1 MKLSR
6 VYSNQPNLFDAVDF
20 VQGLN
25 VLLAQIRLPEN
36 MKKDTHNLGKTTV
49 GRLIDFCFLSQRDE
63 DFFLFKHPSL
73 FGDFVFFLEVELLD
87 GGYLTIRRS
96 VREQSKISLKRH
108 AARAQDLSDLPEE
121 DWDHAAV
128 PFERARTI
136 LDGLLNLNALKP
148 WAYRKGLGYLVRTQE
163 DYLDVF
169 QLGKFKAAHIDWKPF
184 VAHVLGFRGEV
195 VQELYERES
204 EIEELMQA
212 ADTIRKELGGSVEDL
227 SKVEGILQIKQA
239 EADKK
244 AELLEA
250 FDFRS
255 QDKQETKQIVDK
267 LDAKIAYLNQERYT
281 LSQTRKRI
289 QSSLEEDQILFNPK
303 SAERL
308 FAEAGVLFPAQ
319 LTKDYDQLI
328 SFNKAITDER
338 RGYLAEELLDVNKEI
353 TQVGAELNE
362 LGKKRSQTL
371 SYLSEQDVF
380 VKYRTVSDELVVL
393 KADILD
399 LERQRVFLKRLQ
411 DLRAEIRTAQERKVE
426 IQEQIEEDVE
436 RQNTT
441 KTSFFNRVRQFFNE
455 IVVAVLDRRALLS
468 VSPNALGHL
477 QFSAEILD
485 ETGRATSADA
495 GHTYKKLLCIAFDM
509 AVLRAHAG
517 EAYPRF
523 VFHDG
528 VFESLDNRKKLNLL
542 TVIRE
547 YSAFGLQQIITAIDS
562 DLPLIEEE
570 LFQPDEIIVRLN
582 DEGDDGRLFKMPAW

>member
-6 VYSNQPNLFDAVDF
+6 LYSNQPNLFDAIDF
-20 VQGLN
+20 VPGLN
-25 VLLAQIRLPEN
+25 VVLAQIRLPEN
-36 MKKDTHNLGKTTV
+36 MKKDTHNLGKTTI
-49 GRLIDFCFLSQRDE
+49 GRLIDFCFLSKRDDE
-63 DFFLFKHPSL
+63 FFLFKHPSL
-73 FGDFVFFLEVELLD
+73 FENFVFFLEVELLD
-87 GGYLTIRRS
+87 GGYLTIQRS
-96 VREQSKISLKRH
+96 VREHTKINLKRH

-121 DWDHAAV
+121 DWDHVAV

-169 QLGKFKAAHIDWKPF
+169 QLGKFQAAHIDWKPY

-195 VQELYERES
+195 VQELYLCEN
-204 EIEELMQA
+204 EIEQLQAA

-255 QDKQETKQIVDK
+255 QDKQETKQVVDK
-267 LDAKIAYLNQERYT
+267 IDARIASLNQERYT
-281 LSQTRKRI
+281 LNQTKKRI
-289 QSSLEEDQILFNPK
+289 QSAVEEDQILFNPE
-303 SAERL
+303 AAARL
-308 FAEAGVLFPAQ
+308 FAEAGVLFPGQ
-319 LTKDYDQLI
+319 LTKDYNQLI

-338 RGYLAEELLDVNKEI
+338 RGYLAEDLIEVNKEI
-353 TQVGAELNE
+353 TQVGTELNE
-362 LGKKRSQTL
+362 LGKKRSQAL

-399 LERQRVFLKRLQ
+399 LERQRVFLSRLQ
-411 DLRAEIRTAQERKVE
+411 DLRSEIRTAQERKVG

-436 RQNTT
+436 RQNTA

-455 IVVAVLDRRALLS
+455 TVVAVLDRRALLS
-468 VSPNALGHL
+468 VSPNAIGHL

-509 AVLRAHAG
+509 AVLRAHTE

-542 TVIRE
+542 AVIRE

-562 DLPLIEEE
+562 DLPSTGEE
-570 LFQPDEIIVRLN
+570 LFQDEEIILRLN
-582 DEGDDGRLFKMPAW
+582 DEGDAGRLFKMSAW

>member
-6 VYSNQPNLFDAVDF
+6 FYSNQPNLLDTIDF
-20 VQGLN
+20 VPGLN
-25 VLLAQIRLPEN
+25 VVLAEIRLPEN
-36 MKKDTHNLGKTTV
+36 MKKDTHNLGKTTI
-49 GRLIDFCFLSQRDE
+49 GRLIDFCFLSRRDDE
-63 DFFLFKHPSL
+63 FFLFKHLSL
-73 FGDFVFFLEVELLD
+73 FENFVFFLEIELMD

-96 VREQSKISLKRH
+96 VREHSKISLKRH
-108 AARAQDLSDLPEE
+108 VARAQDFSDLPEE

-148 WAYRKGLGYLVRTQE
+148 WDYRKGLGYLVRTQE

-169 QLGKFKAAHIDWKPF
+169 QLGKFQAAHIEWKPY

-195 VQELYERES
+195 VQELYERENK
-204 EIEELMQA
+204 IEELMQA

-227 SKVEGILQIKQA
+227 SKVEGILHIKQA

-267 LDAKIAYLNQERYT
+267 LDTRIAYLNQERYT
-281 LSQTRKRI
+281 LIQTKKRI
-289 QSSLEEDQILFNPK
+289 QSALEEDQILFNPRA
-303 SAERL
+303 AERL
-308 FAEAGVLFPAQ
+308 FAEAGVLFPEQ
-319 LTKDYDQLI
+319 LTKDYNQLI
-328 SFNKAITDER
+328 SFNRAITDER
-338 RGYLAEELLDVNKEI
+338 RGYLAEELLEVNKDI
-353 TQVGAELNE
+353 TQVGTELNE

-371 SYLSEQDVF
+371 SYLSEQDIF

-399 LERQRVFLKRLQ
+399 FERQRVFLSRLQ
-411 DLRAEIRTAQERKVE
+411 DLRSEIRTAEKEKVD
-426 IQEQIEEDVE
+426 IQKQIEEDVE
-436 RQNTT
+436 RQNAI

-477 QFSAEILD
+477 EFSAGILD
-485 ETGRATSADA
+485 DTGRATSADA

-509 AVLRAHAG
+509 AVLRAHVG

-547 YSAFGLQQIITAIDS
+547 YGAFGLQQIITAIDS
-562 DLPLIEEE
+562 DLPSIEKE
-570 LFQPDEIIVRLN
+570 LFNDDEIILRLN
-582 DEGDDGRLFKMPAW
+582 DGGDDGRLFKMPAW

>member
-6 VYSNQPNLFDAVDF
+6 LYSNQANLLDTIDF
-20 VQGLN
+20 VSGLN
-25 VLLAQIRLPEN
+25 VVLAEIRLTEN
-36 MKKDTHNLGKTTV
+36 MKKDTHNLGKTTI
-49 GRLIDFCFLSQRDE
+49 GRLIDFCFLSKRD
-63 DFFLFKHPSL
+63 DQFFLFKHPSL
-73 FGDFVFFLEVELLD
+73 FKNFVFFLEIELLE
-87 GGYLTIRRS
+87 GGYVTIRRG
-96 VREQSKISLKRH
+96 VREHSKISIKRH
-108 AARAQDLSDLPEE
+108 AARAQDLSGLPEE

-128 PFERARTI
+128 PFERARII

-169 QLGKFKAAHIDWKPF
+169 QLGKFQAAHIDWKPY
-184 VAHVLGFRGEV
+184 VAHVLGFHGEV
-195 VQELYERES
+195 VQELYECENK
-204 EIEELMQA
+204 IEQLMLA
-212 ADTIRKELGGSVEDL
+212 ADTVRKELGGSVEDL
-227 SKVEGILQIKQA
+227 SKVEGTLQIKQT

-255 QDKQETKQIVDK
+255 QDKQETKQLVDN
-267 LDAKIAYLNQERYT
+267 LDARIANLNQERYT
-281 LSQTRKRI
+281 LNQTRKRI
-289 QSSLEEDQILFNPK
+289 QSSLEEDQILFSPQA
-303 SAERL
+303 AERL
-308 FAEAGVLFPAQ
+308 FAEVGVLFPEQ
-319 LTKDYDQLI
+319 LTKDFDQLI
-328 SFNKAITDER
+328 SFNRAITDER
-338 RGYLAEELLDVNKEI
+338 RGYLAEELLEVTKEI
-353 TQVGAELNE
+353 TQVGTELNE
-362 LGKKRSQTL
+362 LGRKRSQIL
-371 SYLSEQDVF
+371 SFLSEQDVF

-393 KADILD
+393 RADILD
-399 LERQRVFLKRLQ
+399 LERQRVFLSRLQ
-411 DLRAEIRTAQERKVE
+411 DLRSEIRDAQEEKVH
-426 IQEQIEEDVE
+426 IQKQIEEDVE

-455 IVVAVLDRRALLS
+455 IVVAVLDRSALLS

-509 AVLRAHAG
+509 AILRAHAG
-517 EAYPRF
+517 DAYPRF

-528 VFESLDNRKKLNLL
+528 VFESLDNRKKLNLV
-542 TVIRE
+542 TVMRE

-562 DLPLIEEE
+562 DLPLIEKE
-570 LFQPDEIIVRLN
+570 LFKDEEIILRLN

>member
-1 MKLSR
+1 MRLSR
-6 VYSNQPNLFDAVDF
+6 LYSNQPNLFDAIDF
-20 VQGLN
+20 VSGLN
-25 VLLAQIRLPEN
+25 VVLAQIRLPEN
-36 MKKDTHNLGKTTV
+36 MKKDTHNLGKTTI
-49 GRLIDFCFLSQRDE
+49 GRLIDFCFLSKRDE
-63 DFFLFKHPSL
+63 DFFLFKHPPL
-73 FGDFVFFLEVELLD
+73 FGDFVFFLEIELLD

-96 VREQSKISLKRH
+96 VREHSKISLKRH
-108 AARAQDLSDLPEE
+108 AARAQDLSALPDE

-169 QLGKFKAAHIDWKPF
+169 QLGKFQAAHIEWKPY

-195 VQELYERES
+195 VEELYQRED
-204 EIEELMQA
+204 EIETLIAA

-267 LDAKIAYLNQERYT
+267 LDARIAFLNQERYT

-289 QSSLEEDQILFNPK
+289 QSALEEDQILFNPN
-303 SAERL
+303 SAARL
-308 FAEAGVLFPAQ
+308 FAEAGVLFPEQ
-319 LTKDYDQLI
+319 LAKDYNQLI

-338 RGYLAEELLDVNKEI
+338 RGYLADELLEVNKDI
-353 TQVGAELNE
+353 TQVGTELND
-362 LGKKRSQTL
+362 LGKKRSQIL

-393 KADILD
+393 KADIMD
-399 LERQRVFLKRLQ
+399 LERQRGFLTRLQ
-411 DLRAEIRTAQERKVE
+411 DLRSQIRTAQERKVD

-441 KTSFFNRVRQFFNE
+441 KSSFFNRVRQFFNE

-517 EAYPRF
+517 GAYPRF

-562 DLPLIEEE
+562 DLPLTEEQ
-570 LFQPDEIIVRLN
+570 LFQADEIVLRLN
-582 DEGDDGRLFKMPAW
+582 DEGDHGRLFKMPAW

>member
-6 VYSNQPNLFDAVDF
+6 LYSNQPNLFDAIDF
-20 VQGLN
+20 VPGMN
-25 VLLAQIRLPEN
+25 VVLAQIRLPEN
-36 MKKDTHNLGKTTV
+36 MKKDTHNLGKTTI
-49 GRLIDFCFLSQRDE
+49 GRLIDFCFLSKRDE
-63 DFFLFKHPSL
+63 EFFLFKHPSL
-73 FGDFVFFLEVELLD
+73 FGNFVFFLEVELLE

-96 VREQSKISLKRH
+96 VREHSKISLKRH

-169 QLGKFKAAHIDWKPF
+169 QLGKFQAAHIEWKPY

-195 VQELYERES
+195 VEELYQREE
-204 EIEELMQA
+204 EIEKLIEA

-267 LDAKIAYLNQERYT
+267 LDARIAYLNQERYT

-289 QSSLEEDQILFNPK
+289 QSALEEDQILFNPK
-303 SAERL
+303 TAERL
-308 FAEAGVLFPAQ
+308 FAEAGVLFPEQ
-319 LTKDYDQLI
+319 LTKDYNQLI

-338 RGYLAEELLDVNKEI
+338 RGYLAEELLEVNKEI
-353 TQVGAELNE
+353 TQVGTELNE
-362 LGKKRSQTL
+362 LGKRRSQIL

-393 KADILD
+393 KADIMD
-399 LERQRVFLKRLQ
+399 LERQRVFLSRLQ
-411 DLRAEIRTAQERKVE
+411 DLRSEIRTAQERKVD

-468 VSPNALGHL
+468 VSPNSLGHL

-547 YSAFGLQQIITAIDS
+547 YSTFGLQQIITAIDS
-562 DLPLIEEE
+562 DLPPIVEE
-570 LFQPDEIIVRLN
+570 LFQEEETILMLN

>member
-6 VYSNQPNLFDAVDF
+6 LYTNQPNFFDTIDF
-20 VQGLN
+20 VPGLN
-25 VLLAQIRLPEN
+25 VVLAEIRLPEN
-36 MKKDTHNLGKTTV
+36 MKKDTHNLGKTTI
-49 GRLIDFCFLSQRDE
+49 GLLIDFCFLSRRDDE
-63 DFFLFKHPSL
+63 FFLFKHPSL
-73 FGDFVFFLEVELLD
+73 FENFVFFLEIELMD
-87 GGYLTIRRS
+87 GGYLTIKRS
-96 VREQSKISLKRH
+96 VREHSKISLKRH

-121 DWDHAAV
+121 DWDHVAV

-148 WAYRKGLGYLVRTQE
+148 WDYRKGLGYLVRTQE

-169 QLGKFKAAHIDWKPF
+169 QLGKFQAAHIDWKPY

-195 VQELYERES
+195 VQELYERENK
-204 EIEELMQA
+204 IEELMQA

-227 SKVEGILQIKQA
+227 SKVEGILHIKQA

-255 QDKQETKQIVDK
+255 HDKQETKQIVDK
-267 LDAKIAYLNQERYT
+267 LDTRIACLNQERYT
-281 LSQTRKRI
+281 LNQTKKRI
-289 QSSLEEDQILFNPK
+289 QSALEEDQILFNPQA
-303 SAERL
+303 AERL
-308 FAEAGVLFPAQ
+308 FAEVGVLFPEQ
-319 LTKDYDQLI
+319 LTKDFNQLI
-328 SFNKAITDER
+328 SFNRAITDER
-338 RGYLAEELLDVNKEI
+338 RNYLAEELLEVNKEL
-353 TQVGAELNE
+353 TQVGVELNE

-371 SYLSEQDVF
+371 SYLSEQDIF

-399 LERQRVFLKRLQ
+399 LERQRVFLSRLQ
-411 DLRAEIRTAQERKVE
+411 DLRSEIRTAEKEKVD
-426 IQEQIEEDVE
+426 IQKQIEEDVE
-436 RQNTT
+436 RQNVI

-455 IVVAVLDRRALLS
+455 IVVVVLDRRALLS
-468 VSPNALGHL
+468 VSPNAIGHL
-477 QFSAEILD
+477 QFSAGILD

-509 AVLRAHAG
+509 AVLRAHSG

-542 TVIRE
+542 SVIRE

-562 DLPLIEEE
+562 DLPSIEKE
-570 LFQPDEIIVRLN
+570 LFNDDEIILRLN
-582 DEGDDGRLFKMPAW
+582 DGGDDGRLFKMPAW

>member
-6 VYSNQPNLFDAVDF
+6 LYTNQPNLLDTIDF
-20 VQGLN
+20 VPGLN
-25 VLLAQIRLPEN
+25 VVLAEIRLPEN
-36 MKKDTHNLGKTTV
+36 MKKDTHNLGKTTI
-49 GRLIDFCFLSQRDE
+49 GHLIDFCFLSRRDDE
-63 DFFLFKHPSL
+63 FFLFKHLSL
-73 FGDFVFFLEVELLD
+73 FENFVFFLEIELMD

-96 VREQSKISLKRH
+96 VREHSKISLKRH
-108 AARAQDLSDLPEE
+108 AARAQDLSYLPEE

-148 WAYRKGLGYLVRTQE
+148 WDYRKGLGYLVRTQE

-169 QLGKFKAAHIDWKPF
+169 QLGKFQAAHIEWKPY

-195 VQELYERES
+195 VQELYERENK
-204 EIEELMQA
+204 IEELMRA
-212 ADTIRKELGGSVEDL
+212 AETIRKELGGSVEDL
-227 SKVEGILQIKQA
+227 SKVEGILHIKQA
-239 EADKK
+239 EADEKV
-244 AELLEA
+244 ELLDA

-267 LDAKIAYLNQERYT
+267 LDARIACLNQERYT

-289 QSSLEEDQILFNPK
+289 QSALEEDQILFNPQA
-303 SAERL
+303 AERL
-308 FAEAGVLFPAQ
+308 FAEVGVLFPKQ
-319 LTKDYDQLI
+319 LTKDFNQLI
-328 SFNKAITDER
+328 SFNQAITDER
-338 RGYLAEELLDVNKEI
+338 RGYLAEELLEVNKEI
-353 TQVGAELNE
+353 TQVGKELNE

-371 SYLSEQDVF
+371 SYLSEQDIF

-399 LERQRVFLKRLQ
+399 LERQRVFLSRLQ
-411 DLRAEIRTAQERKVE
+411 DLRSEIRTAEKEKVD
-426 IQEQIEEDVE
+426 IQKQIEEDVE
-436 RQNTT
+436 RQNAT
-441 KTSFFNRVRQFFNE
+441 KASFFNRVRQFFNE

-468 VSPNALGHL
+468 VSPNTLGHL
-477 QFSAEILD
+477 QFSAGILD

-542 TVIRE
+542 AVIRE
-547 YSAFGLQQIITAIDS
+547 YSAFGIQQIITAIDS
-562 DLPLIEEE
+562 DLPSIEEE
-570 LFQPDEIIVRLN
+570 LFQDDEIILRLN
-582 DEGDDGRLFKMPAW
+582 DGGDDGRLFKMPAW

>member
-6 VYSNQPNLFDAVDF
+6 LYSNQPNLFAPIDF
-20 VQGLN
+20 VPGLN
-25 VLLAQIRLPEN
+25 VVLAQIRLPEN
-36 MKKDTHNLGKTTV
+36 MKKDTHNLGKTTI
-49 GRLIDFCFLSQRDE
+49 GRLIDFCFLSKRDD

-73 FGDFVFFLEVELLD
+73 FGNFVFFLEVELLD
-87 GGYLTIRRS
+87 GEYLTIRRS
-96 VREQSKISLKRH
+96 VREHSKIDLKRH
-108 AARAQDLSDLPEE
+108 AARAQDFLDLPEE
-121 DWDHAAV
+121 DWDHTAV

-169 QLGKFKAAHIDWKPF
+169 QLGKFQAAHIDWKPY

-195 VQELYERES
+195 VQELYECEN
-204 EIEELMQA
+204 EIEKLVEA

-255 QDKQETKQIVDK
+255 QDKQATKQIVDK
-267 LDAKIAYLNQERYT
+267 IDAKIANLNQERYT
-281 LSQTRKRI
+281 LNQTKKRI
-289 QSSLEEDQILFNPK
+289 QSALEEDQILFNPQA
-303 SAERL
+303 AERL
-308 FAEAGVLFPAQ
+308 FAEAGVLFPEQ
-319 LTKDYDQLI
+319 LTKDYNQLI

-338 RGYLAEELLDVNKEI
+338 RGYLAEELVGVNKEI
-353 TQVGAELNE
+353 TQVGTELNE

-399 LERQRVFLKRLQ
+399 LERQRVFLSRLQ
-411 DLRAEIRTAQERKVE
+411 DLRSEIRTAQERKVG

-468 VSPNALGHL
+468 VSPNAVGHL

-485 ETGRATSADA
+485 ESGRATSADA

-509 AVLRAHAG
+509 AVLRAHAE

-542 TVIRE
+542 SVIRE
-547 YSAFGLQQIITAIDS
+547 YSAFGLQQTITAIDS
-562 DLPLIEEE
+562 DLPSIGEEVF
-570 LFQPDEIIVRLN
+570 LDEEIVVRLN
-582 DEGDDGRLFKMPAW
+582 DEGDAGRLFKMSAW

>member
-6 VYSNQPNLFDAVDF
+6 LYSNRPNLFDAIDF
-20 VQGLN
+20 VPGLN
-25 VLLAQIRLPEN
+25 VVLAQIRLPEN
-36 MKKDTHNLGKTTV
+36 MKKDTHNLGKTTI
-49 GRLIDFCFLSQRDE
+49 GRLIDFCFLSKRDDE
-63 DFFLFKHPSL
+63 FFLFKHPSL
-73 FGDFVFFLEVELLD
+73 FGSFVFFLEVELLD
-87 GGYLTIRRS
+87 GGYLTIGRS
-96 VREQSKISLKRH
+96 IREHSKINLKRH

-169 QLGKFKAAHIDWKPF
+169 QLGKFQAAHIDWKPY

-195 VQELYERES
+195 VQELYECEN
-204 EIEELMQA
+204 EIEELMGA

-255 QDKQETKQIVDK
+255 QDKQETKQVVDK
-267 LDAKIAYLNQERYT
+267 IDARIAYLNQERYT
-281 LSQTRKRI
+281 LNQTKKRI
-289 QSSLEEDQILFNPK
+289 QSALEEDQILFNPQ

-308 FAEAGVLFPAQ
+308 FAEAGVLFPEQ
-319 LTKDYDQLI
+319 LTKDYNQLI

-338 RGYLAEELLDVNKEI
+338 RGYLAEELLEVNKEI
-353 TQVGAELNE
+353 TQVGTELNE

-399 LERQRVFLKRLQ
+399 LERQRVFLTRLQ
-411 DLRAEIRTAQERKVE
+411 DLRSEIRTAQERKVG

-468 VSPNALGHL
+468 VSPNAIGHL

-542 TVIRE
+542 AVIRE

-562 DLPLIEEE
+562 DLPSLGEE
-570 LFQPDEIIVRLN
+570 LFQDEEIILRLN
-582 DEGDDGRLFKMPAW
+582 DEGDAGRLFKMSAW